1 MLLWLGVRYLLRWLL
16 PFLLALALAAA
27 VEPVIAWCRRRMG
40 LKRGFTAAV
49 VTIAVTGAILA
60 LAAVIVWQLI
70 RQAAELLG
78 QLPGL
83 LAGLPGMTENLRQ
96 RLEDFCAACPQGLRS
111 WLEEVPALL
120 GTLAAGAAQRPAGPA
135 SQRRRPWP
143 PPCRGV
149 PVLRHHGPGGVLHRR
164 QLPPGD
170 GLFPA
175 AAGAPAGPGQR
186 GQGQSAVHPGEM
198 VPGPGDFAGGSPSA
212 SCWRDSC

>member
-1 MLLWLGVRYLLRWLL
+1 M
-16 PFLLALALAAA
+16 P
-27 VEPVIAWCRRRMG
+27 PPHG

-83 LAGLPGMTENLRQ
+83 LAGLPGMTEDLRQ

-120 GTLAAGAAQRPAGPA
+120 GTLAAGVAQRASGACITAGGGPGRRPAG
-135 SQRRRPWP
+135 
-143 PPCRGV
+143 GV

-164 QLPPGD
+164 AATPG
-170 GLFPA
+170 
-175 AAGAPAGPGQR
+175 
-186 GQGQSAVHPGEM
+186 
-198 VPGPGDFAGGSPSA
+198 
-212 SCWRDSC
+212 